1 MNGCDQIFQKGVPIY
16 GDKVNYVQATL
27 TLFLIGGTT
36 TCIGL
41 NNPMIH
47 LIHVVYC
54 FFSWWS
60 YFFEKMQLLL
70 LWHYQ
75 RKEKKGPEF
84 ELRSFAPHHWTRKQ
98 NKKKQMGKKKS
109 TWLSRI
115 VFQIL
120 ELSSSSPSSFIP
132 NSTKRKKWE

>member
-70 LWHYQ
+70 L
-75 RKEKKGPEF
+75 
-84 ELRSFAPHHWTRKQ
+84 
-98 NKKKQMGKKKS
+98 
-109 TWLSRI
+109 
-115 VFQIL
+115 
-120 ELSSSSPSSFIP
+120 
-132 NSTKRKKWE
+132 